1 MYKEHVKPVGKTIFF
16 VVGIV
21 AAALILMGL
30 VNGAVVL
37 FNLPYRSLWQM
48 GILVIMAVGVYILV
62 RNVLCDYVYSVSDE
76 ELVVTSSL
84 GGNERVVARV
94 SLAQIRRVVFHT
106 HEAAKN
112 TAADGSYN
120 ARKSFSK
127 ERAYVCIFEENGKIY
142 KLSFEPSE
150 KLLGILKKRG
160 VEIG

>member
-1 MYKEHVKPVGKTIFF
+1 MYKEHVKPVGKTVFL

-21 AAALILMGL
+21 VAALVFMGL
-30 VNGAVVL
+30 VNGAVAM

-48 GILVIMAVGVYILV
+48 GILVIMAVGVYVLV
-62 RNVLCDYVYSVSDE
+62 RNVLCDYVYSVDDE

-84 GGNERVVARV
+84 GGNERVVVRV

-106 HEAAKN
+106 HDAAKN
-112 TAADGSYN
+112 TASDGSYN

-127 ERAYVCIFEENGKIY
+127 ERVYVCIFEENGKVY

-150 KLLGILKKRG
+150 KLLGILQKRG